1 MTIPV
6 VDSLDAAEA
15 MARETAMLM
24 EVSEDP
30 SKRFVW
36 LWQSP
41 QCLIAPRKL
50 SRLPGYADVTDALTQ
65 RGWPVSLRSTGGDV
79 TPQGAGIVNVT
90 HVYSRPPK
98 EKFDLDREYDRLCTP
113 IEAALG
119 DGATRG
125 WQPGAFCDGAHNVQ
139 WSGLKFAGTAMRFRP
154 CKADKTRYA
163 VLAHALM
170 LIAPPTEDAIG
181 ALNQFLSGLDQDRR
195 IDLAAHAGLPPG
207 LSRDVFLGRL
217 LAGFETN
224 DPGFGSAPGHWA

>member
-1 MTIPV
+1 VTAPI
-6 VDSLDAAEA
+6 VDCLDAEDA
-15 MARETAMLM
+15 MARENALLM
-24 EVSEDP
+24 EVSDDP

-50 SRLPGYADVTDALTQ
+50 SRLPGYGDVAQELGDQ
-65 RGWPVSLRSTGGDV
+65 GWPVSLRSTGGDV

-98 EKFDLDREYDRLCTP
+98 EKFDLDREYDRLCRP
-113 IEAALG
+113 IETALG
-119 DGATRG
+119 EGATRG

-154 CKADKTRYA
+154 CQADKTRYA

-170 LIAPPTEDAIG
+170 LIAPPPDTAIK
-181 ALNQFLSGLDQDRR
+181 ALNRFLSGLDQDRQ
-195 IDLAAHAGLPPG
+195 IESGAHTGLPPG
-207 LSRDVFLGRL
+207 MSRDVFLERL
-217 LAGFETN
+217 LAGFP
-224 DPGFGSAPGHWA
+224 DSD

>member
-1 MTIPV
+1 V
-6 VDSLDAAEA
+6 VKVEILAAGVALEREA
-15 MARETAMLM
+15 CLLA

-41 QCLIAPRKL
+41 QGLIAPRKL
-50 SRLPGYADVTDALTQ
+50 SKLPGYDRVANASVQD
-65 RGWPVSLRSTGGDV
+65 GWPVALRGTGGDV

-98 EKFDLDREYDRLCTP
+98 EKFDLDQEYDRLCTP
-113 IEAALG
+113 IETALG
-119 DGATRG
+119 AGATRG

-139 WSGLKFAGTAMRFRP
+139 WNGLKFAGTAMRFRP

-170 LIAPPTEDAIG
+170 LMAPPTTEAIA
-181 ALNQFLSGLDQDRR
+181 ALNTFLGGLNQDRR
-195 IDLAAHAGLPPG
+195 IEDGAHTGLPERLTQDG
-207 LSRDVFLGRL
+207 FLTRL
-217 LAGFETN
+217 LKAFE
-224 DPGFGSAPGHWA
+224 SAV